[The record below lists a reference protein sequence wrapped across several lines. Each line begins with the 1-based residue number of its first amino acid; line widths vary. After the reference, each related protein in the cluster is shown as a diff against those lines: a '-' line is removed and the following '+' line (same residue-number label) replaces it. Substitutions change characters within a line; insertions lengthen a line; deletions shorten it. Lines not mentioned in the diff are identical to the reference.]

1 MTIDI
6 ESMIAAHAS
15 WLRGEPGGQ
24 RANLSRANLSRAN
37 LSKANL
43 SGANLSK
50 ADLSEA
56 DLSGANLSRA
66 DLSRADL
73 SWANLSGANLR
84 RADLSRANLRWA
96 GLSRIHWP
104 EPTIVLGPRGLRGD
118 NLVYRIRSDAVHAG
132 CWSGTLEEFSR
143 RVDDEYL
150 EGTRYGD
157 AYRRD
162 ITYLKGERAAE
173 EETTT

>member
-15 WLRGEPGGQ
+15 LLRGEPGGQ

-37 LSKANL
+37 
-43 SGANLSK
+43 
-50 ADLSEA
+50 
-56 DLSGANLSRA
+56 LSGANLSRA

-104 EPTIVLGPRGLRGD
+104 EPTIVLGPRGSRGD
-118 NLVYRIRSDAVHAG
+118 NLVYRIRSDAIHAG
-132 CWSGTLEEFSR
+132 CWTGTLEEFAR
-143 RVDDEYL
+143 RVDGKYP
-150 EGTRYGD
+150 EGTRHGD

-162 ITYLKGERAAE
+162 IIYLKGERAAE
-173 EETTT
+173 LEQEEMTA

>member
-24 RANLSRANLSRAN
+24 RANLS
-37 LSKANL
+37 
-43 SGANLSK
+43 
-50 ADLSEA
+50 
-56 DLSGANLSRA
+56 
-66 DLSRADL
+66 
-73 SWANLSGANLR
+73 
-84 RADLSRANLRWA
+84 WA

-104 EPTIVLGPRGLRGD
+104 EPTIVLGPRGSRCD

-143 RVDDEYL
+143 RVDDIYPV
-150 EGTRYGD
+150 GAKAGD
-157 AYRRD
+157 DYRRD
-162 ITYLKGERAAE
+162 IIYLQGEKMAE
-173 EETTT
+173 GNKKMAETEEHIDD